1 MKKIAILGGSRFIG
15 YHLTQALLQS
25 GFHVSLFNRGKTVPP
40 AKFLADVRIVNGDR
54 NKPWSLK
61 PFFDCDYDVLFD
73 LSGYL
78 PAQVGPVLEGYSS
91 RIGHY
96 VFCSTS
102 SVVALPP
109 PVPFDENSPRCTTPG
124 SYGGDKARVE
134 ELLLEASG
142 KFGLPVTI
150 LRPQGVLGRYD
161 AAQAAF
167 VFSRLRNNIPI
178 TVREDSRG
186 IHANFVDV
194 KDLVKAFISVATQRV
209 SHGKTYNIANDEP
222 VSLMGFISL
231 CSEVSSTSPTIRFF
245 DDRTLPDE
253 YRKLPY
259 GVPWHDY
266 DLVADNS
273 EIKNDLNL
281 DFTPLRNT
289 LLDIWLWLQNNP
301 LDLNLGLSGGE
312 GYILENRP
320 IPRWVTIQC
329 RLERIRGLGKI
340 RRLIRRY
347 CPFL

>member
-15 YHLTQALLQS
+15 YHLTQALLQP

-73 LSGYL
+73 LSGYV
-78 PAQVGPVLEGYSS
+78 PAQVRPVLEGYSS

-102 SVVALPP
+102 SVLALPP
-109 PVPFDENSPRCTTPG
+109 PVPFDENSPLCTTPG

-134 ELLLEASG
+134 EILLEASR

-178 TVREDSRG
+178 AVREDSRG
-186 IHANFVDV
+186 IRANFVDV
-194 KDLVKAFISVATQRV
+194 KDLVKAFISAANQRV
-209 SHGKTYNIANDEP
+209 SQGKIYNVANDEP
-222 VSLMGFISL
+222 VSLVEFISL
-231 CSEVSSTSPTIRFF
+231 CGEACSILPRIHFF
-245 DDRTLPDE
+245 DDKVLPDE

-266 DLVADNS
+266 DLVSDNGR
-273 EIKNDLNL
+273 IKKDL
-281 DFTPLRNT
+281 DVRFSPFRNT
-289 LLDIWLWLQNNP
+289 LEDIWAWLRDNP
-301 LDLNLGLSGGE
+301 RHLNLGLSRGE
-312 GYILENRP
+312 RYILENRS
-320 IPRWVTIQC
+320 IPRWVTVQWSLGC
-329 RLERIRGLGKI
+329 MRGLRKI
-340 RRLIRRY
+340 KNLIRKY
-347 CPFL
+347 YPFL